1 MATRR
6 TILVALP
13 VPAVAMTRIVT
24 FILTVYL
31 ADSLVRWAAARTG
44 G

>member
-1 MATRR
+1 
-6 TILVALP
+6 
-13 VPAVAMTRIVT
+13 MTRIVT

>member
-1 MATRR
+1 
-6 TILVALP
+6 
-13 VPAVAMTRIVT
+13 MTGIVT

>member
-1 MATRR
+1 
-6 TILVALP
+6 
-13 VPAVAMTRIVT
+13 MTGIVT

-44 G
+44 A